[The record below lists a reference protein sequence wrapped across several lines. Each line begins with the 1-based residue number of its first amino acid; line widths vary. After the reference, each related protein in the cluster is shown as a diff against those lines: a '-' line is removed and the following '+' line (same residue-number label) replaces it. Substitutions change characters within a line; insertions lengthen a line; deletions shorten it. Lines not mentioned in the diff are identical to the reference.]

1 MQVVLETGTTGRDA
15 RPFLSKFKAKNLAQ
29 PASTEE
35 SHVSHAVKLST
46 ATSQESQSARVGKS
60 RGSTSAAQSFQD
72 LPEEDVAIPHS
83 LALLKLR
90 VPQKIDDRTMRGI
103 SLTVSQMS
111 LLGMTS
117 IVVLDSSDPLDP
129 KTPLD
134 WQQITGQVGRVVSA
148 FKEHDNGGVMYI
160 QDALEII
167 DHSDPSLLGTGEK
180 LKVCRPE
187 AILRAISREIIPVL
201 APIAWN
207 RSTKGAERVSAND
220 VVLALADELS
230 GKAPTVKQSKENL
243 DNSSWSIQT
252 YLRHPVDR
260 VIVLDPLG
268 DIPSSDPTE
277 GTHTFVNL
285 LQEYDA
291 IQEDLRNSK
300 PPKAR
305 PQIIGGTE
313 EVEPRQAEASTHGD
327 TASGLNADRPRDH
340 DSVTDK
346 INKKSIES
354 SPTAWDI
361 HSANLKLLRDA
372 LKILPKTSSGLI
384 TTPSVAA
391 KTARQSTEEAPS
403 GPIPGPQRRRGN
415 LLVRNLLTDKPLESS
430 SLPKRPAHLPPAT
443 FIKRG
448 CDVTIIPDPRTQ
460 PWIPPTP
467 GSPPALT
474 LSDPRIDTA
483 RLIALIENSFSRPLD
498 YPHYADRISRSLA
511 GLIIAGPYEGCALLT
526 WEFPHPTRSSPTP
539 SPVPYLDKFAIL
551 KSAQG
556 AGGIS
561 DIIWKSMVKECFPEG
576 VVWRSRKENK
586 VNGWYADRS
595 QGNVDLGG
603 TGWRMFWTKKE
614 GAGFQDGEWE
624 AYESV
629 CRNVEPSWADGEK
642 PD

>member
-1 MQVVLETGTTGRDA
+1 MLD
-15 RPFLSKFKAKNLAQ
+15 
-29 PASTEE
+29 
-35 SHVSHAVKLST
+35 
-46 ATSQESQSARVGKS
+46 KS
-60 RGSTSAAQSFQD
+60 RGSTTATRKYQD
-72 LPEEDVAIPHS
+72 LPEEDVAIAHS

-111 LLGMTS
+111 ILGMTS
-117 IVVLDSSDPLDP
+117 IVVLDPSDTLDP
-129 KTPLD
+129 KTQLD
-134 WQQITGQVGRVVSA
+134 WQQVTGQVGRVVNA

-160 QDALEII
+160 QDSLEII
-167 DHSDPSLLGTGEK
+167 DHLNLSLPETGDN

-207 RSTKGAERVSAND
+207 RSTKGAEIVSAND

-230 GKAPTVKQSKENL
+230 GKAPTVEQSKANL
-243 DNSSWSIQT
+243 DESSWSIQT
-252 YLRHPVDR
+252 HLRHPIDR
-260 VIVLDPLG
+260 VIILDPLG

-277 GTHTFVNL
+277 GAHTFVNL

-291 IQEDLRNSK
+291 IQEDLRNVKRSK
-300 PPKAR
+300 VR
-305 PQIIGGTE
+305 PRIIDGSE
-313 EVEPRQAEASTHGD
+313 EKESKQVNASTSGD
-327 TASGLNADRPRDH
+327 TASSQNADQLQNH
-340 DSVTDK
+340 DSMTDRT
-346 INKKSIES
+346 NTESIERL
-354 SPTAWDI
+354 PTAWDI

-403 GPIPGPQRRRGN
+403 GSIPGPQRRRGN
-415 LLVRNLLTDKPLESS
+415 LLIRNLLTDKPLESS
-430 SLPKRPAHLPPAT
+430 SLPQRPANLPPAT

-460 PWIPPTP
+460 PWIPPTA

-483 RLIALIENSFSRPLD
+483 RLVTLIENSFSRPLNFT
-498 YPHYADRISRSLA
+498 HYAARISYTLA

-526 WEFPHPTRSSPTP
+526 WEFPPPTP
-539 SPVPYLDKFAIL
+539 TNPNPTPVPYLDKFAIL

-561 DIIWKSMVKECFPEG
+561 DIIWKSMVKDCFPEG

-614 GAGFQDGEWE
+614 GVGFERGEWE
-624 AYESV
+624 GYESV
-629 CRNVEPSWADGEK
+629 CRSVEPSWADGGSRIRIMVGEWGSRFCI
-642 PD
+642 